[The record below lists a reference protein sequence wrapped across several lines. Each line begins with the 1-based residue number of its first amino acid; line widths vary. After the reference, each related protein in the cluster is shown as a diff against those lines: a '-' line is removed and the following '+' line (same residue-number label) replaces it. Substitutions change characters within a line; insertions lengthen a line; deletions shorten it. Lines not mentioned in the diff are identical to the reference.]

1 MKWIPFLLRFFTF
14 LALSIAVSTL
24 LLGGIGLAVAGKEG
38 MLNGAGWGLL
48 LGVLVGVNFGLLLAL
63 SPKRWGDFA
72 ARGIGWWIKRPQD
85 DQQLPMEQEDYSKW
99 KL

>member
-1 MKWIPFLLRFFTF
+1 M
-14 LALSIAVSTL
+14 
-24 LLGGIGLAVAGKEG
+24 
-38 MLNGAGWGLL
+38 
-48 LGVLVGVNFGLLLAL
+48 NFGVLLAL
-63 SPKRWGDFA
+63 SPKRWEDFA